1 MKFKMVFWGPD
12 EDPAGD
18 RAPRIGAALP
28 VGQSPLCCYEYSGT
42 HMVRRDQLA
51 DGRVRRTPVAN
62 FWARIVSDIVRDD
75 GVRAQREFGVEVEL
89 GECLVAFTMP
99 AAEFGRMGWV
109 LRKLGPQAIIYP
121 GQQQHARAAIQ
132 WLSGEIPQDYIFS
145 HLGWRKHGCHRVYL
159 HAAGALGADGIVS
172 GLEVRVPAVLR
183 SYQVRS
189 IQDPQEMNR

>member
-89 GECLVAFTMP
+89 GECLEAFTMP

-109 LRKLGPQAIIYP
+109 LDRLGPQAIIYP

-132 WLSGEIPQDYIFS
+132 SLSGAIRQEQIFT
-145 HLGWRKHGCHRVYL
+145 HLGWSKRGQDWMYL
-159 HAAGALGADGIVS
+159 QSGGALSASGIVT
-172 GLEVRVPAVLR
+172 EC
-183 SYQVRS
+183 QVRLPAS
-189 IQDPQEMNR
+189 LQNYQICMPADPG